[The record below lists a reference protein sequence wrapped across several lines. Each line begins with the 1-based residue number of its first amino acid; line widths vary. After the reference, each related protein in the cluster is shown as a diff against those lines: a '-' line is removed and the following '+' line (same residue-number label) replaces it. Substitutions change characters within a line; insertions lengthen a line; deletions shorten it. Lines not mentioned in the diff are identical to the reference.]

1 MKIAMFTNNYK
12 PYIGGVPVSIEHL
25 AEALRKRGHAV
36 YVFAPS
42 YEGQEEEPFV
52 IRYPSFPL
60 KIAGAPTPNVLTGLF
75 FEQVKKLGIDIIHVH
90 HPAIVGNVALSIR
103 KKLGIPV
110 VFTYHTRYEEY
121 LYYIHVLEKIEKHT
135 GIIDRYLHYF
145 CNRCDLIVA
154 PVPEIRD
161 YLIEKG
167 IEAPIGL
174 LPTGIP
180 EEEYEAD
187 ASEAARLRRAYIGT
201 ADYLFCT
208 VSRLAK
214 EKNLIFQLQGLFHLK
229 RMLAQRGKSFKHM
242 MIGDGPGRAELE
254 AEIRKLGL
262 SGDVVLAGNKKN
274 AEIKN
279 YHAASDLFLFT
290 SRSETQGVA
299 LLEAM
304 AAGSPVV
311 AVNASGVRDI
321 VDDGKNGRLTSQD
334 PREWADAILST
345 VCEEGKIEK
354 MSRGARETAL
364 RYAEGRVAEQAE
376 IYYLNTCVRAAQ
388 TSELSGPWGRGGC
401 EGDCRR
407 PGSIRNVFHKVPLW
421 H

>member
-1 MKIAMFTNNYK
+1 MRIAMFTNNYK

-60 KIAGAPTPNVLTGLF
+60 KIAGAPAPNVLTGLF

-90 HPAIVGNVALSIR
+90 HPAIVGNVALSIKR
-103 KKLGIPV
+103 KLGIPV
-110 VFTYHTRYEEY
+110 MFTYHTRYEEY
-121 LYYIHVLEKIEKHT
+121 LHYISVLERIEKHT
-135 GIIDRYLHYF
+135 GMIDRYVRDF
-145 CNRCDLIVA
+145 CNRCDMIAA

-161 YLIEKG
+161 HLIEKG
-167 IEAPIGL
+167 VEVPIGL
-174 LPTGIP
+174 LPTGIS
-180 EEEYEAD
+180 EEDYKPD
-187 ASEAARLRRAYIGT
+187 AKEAARLRRAYIGT

-214 EKNLIFQLQGLFHLK
+214 EKNLLFQMQGLLHLK
-229 RMLAQRGKSFKHM
+229 RALAQKGKSFRHL
-242 MIGDGPGRAELE
+242 MIGEGPGRGVLE
-254 AEIRKLGL
+254 AEIRRLGL
-262 SGDVVLAGNKKN
+262 SENVILVGNKKN

-311 AVNASGVRDI
+311 AVEASGVRDI
-321 VDDGKNGRLTSQD
+321 VDDGENGRLTSVD
-334 PREWADAILST
+334 PQEWANAILAAVS
-345 VCEEGKIEK
+345 EDGKIEK
-354 MSRGARETAL
+354 MSRGAKETAL
-364 RYAEGRVAEQAE
+364 QYAEGRVAEQAE

-388 TSELSGPWGRGGC
+388 TLKSSGSWMYGTC
-401 EGDCRR
+401 KDNCRR
-407 PGSIRNVFHKVPLW
+407 HGSIRNVFRKVPLW